1 MTRPMPSRTNAPQ
14 RRSDRWTNDEKK
26 EKTLP
31 KKRGFSNNSQRIYSV
46 TTYSIQS
53 SFNYASYK
61 TRASKERKVKSESK
75 ITR

>member
-14 RRSDRWTNDEKK
+14 RRSDRRTNDEKK

-31 KKRGFSNNSQRIYSV
+31 KKRGFPNNSQRVYSV

-53 SFNYASYK
+53 SFNYDSYK
-61 TRASKERKVKSESK
+61 NKSKAEREK
-75 ITR
+75 

>member
-1 MTRPMPSRTNAPQ
+1 MTRTMPLWTNAPQ
-14 RRSDRWTNDEKK
+14 RRSDRRTNDEKK

-31 KKRGFSNNSQRIYSV
+31 KKRGFPNNSQRVYSV

-53 SFNYASYK
+53 SFSYASYK
-61 TRASKERKVKSESK
+61 TRASKERKVKSENR